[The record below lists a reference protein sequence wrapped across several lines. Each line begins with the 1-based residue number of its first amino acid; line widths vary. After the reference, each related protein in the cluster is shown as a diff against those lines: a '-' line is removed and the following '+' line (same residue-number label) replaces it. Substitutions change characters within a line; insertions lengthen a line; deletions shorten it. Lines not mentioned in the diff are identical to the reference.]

1 MKPDKM
7 NSYFFLGGAYQYNPI
22 HIDNSNNQHNQFGFA
37 TCHGEYI
44 GYNAYNRGDGIRMLT
59 MQVPIFSLLISGAM
73 EAMRTMPITLDE
85 EATATWQGFSS
96 GCYVASVMHPV
107 SRHQGFGCFDLLW
120 LKQCHK
126 LPIWEWFIPPIH
138 VASRRQPPAP
148 HRWAHTAGALRPKTS
163 ESTDCRKKKR
173 EEFDGHV

>member
-7 NSYFFLGGAYQYNPI
+7 NSYFSFFWGGRTKKKIICIII
-22 HIDNSNNQHNQFGFA
+22 HIDDSNNQHNQFGFA

-44 GYNAYNRGDGIRMLT
+44 GYNAYNGGDGIRMLT

-107 SRHQGFGCFDLLW
+107 GIKVL
-120 LKQCHK
+120 
-126 LPIWEWFIPPIH
+126 
-138 VASRRQPPAP
+138 VALIYC
-148 HRWAHTAGALRPKTS
+148 G
-163 ESTDCRKKKR
+163 
-173 EEFDGHV
+173 

>member
-1 MKPDKM
+1 
-7 NSYFFLGGAYQYNPI
+7 
-22 HIDNSNNQHNQFGFA
+22 
-37 TCHGEYI
+37 
-44 GYNAYNRGDGIRMLT
+44 MLT

-126 LPIWEWFIPPIH
+126 LPIWEWFIPPIDGDDWGI
-138 VASRRQPPAP
+138 VKIIVL
-148 HRWAHTAGALRPKTS
+148 HTL
-163 ESTDCRKKKR
+163 
-173 EEFDGHV
+173 